1 MKMQSL
7 QPRSLGVFS
16 VMRLRN
22 PKAENRN
29 PKEIRNPKPESA
41 SPFDCGGV
49 ERPAVKWSSRF
60 GFLRGC
66 APGLRLVL
74 FGFRLSDFLRFSVF
88 GLRISRAECS
98 SVEHKAVRGS
108 LYKSRGSFTLIEVV
122 ISAALMSLIVVSA
135 YLCLN
140 AAVSSQKMIEPRA
153 TVFQNARVAMA
164 LIAADLRCACPLSK
178 DSAFLGMHRMI
189 GKMEADN
196 LDFATHN
203 YTPRRPREGDYCQVS
218 LYLDRDPESGQFALY
233 RRRNPALALDPLS
246 GGHREEIAQG
256 LLGLRFEYYDGYD
269 WYESWGEVDR
279 RSQAQNSRR
288 ERYNLAGMPQAVRI
302 TLWFDSNPKTKPAV
316 SPGTPAASL
325 STDETAA
332 TPPFVFQTVARLNL
346 ATASEAVAES
356 SSDAGGQTAPQGNTG
371 GGNP

>member
-1 MKMQSL
+1 MQSR
-7 QPRSLGVFS
+7 QP
-16 VMRLRN
+16 
-22 PKAENRN
+22 
-29 PKEIRNPKPESA
+29 SA
-41 SPFDCGGV
+41 S
-49 ERPAVKWSSRF
+49 SR
-60 GFLRGC
+60 
-66 APGLRLVL
+66 
-74 FGFRLSDFLRFSVF
+74 
-88 GLRISRAECS
+88 RA
-98 SVEHKAVRGS
+98 
-108 LYKSRGSFTLIEVV
+108 FTLIEVV
-122 ISAALMSLIVVSA
+122 ISAALMVLIVVSA

-189 GKMEADN
+189 GTMEADN

-218 LYLDRDPESGQFALY
+218 LYLDRDPESGQLALY

-246 GGHREEIAQG
+246 GGNRQEIAQG
-256 LLGLRFEYYDGYD
+256 LLGLRFDYYDGFD

-302 TLWFDSNPKTKPAV
+302 TLWFDSNPKTKPAA
-316 SPGTPAASL
+316 SRGIAEANPSTGEPAIA
-325 STDETAA
+325 
-332 TPPFVFQTVARLNL
+332 PPFVFQTVARLNL
-346 ATASEAVAES
+346 ATASENAAES
-356 SSDAGGQTAPQGNTG
+356 SSDAGGQSAPQGNTG

>member
-1 MKMQSL
+1 MKSQFL
-7 QPRSLGVFS
+7 QP
-16 VMRLRN
+16 
-22 PKAENRN
+22 
-29 PKEIRNPKPESA
+29 SA
-41 SPFDCGGV
+41 S
-49 ERPAVKWSSRF
+49 SR
-60 GFLRGC
+60 
-66 APGLRLVL
+66 
-74 FGFRLSDFLRFSVF
+74 
-88 GLRISRAECS
+88 RA
-98 SVEHKAVRGS
+98 
-108 LYKSRGSFTLIEVV
+108 FTLIEVI
-122 ISAALMSLIVVSA
+122 ISAALMALIVVSA

-153 TVFQNARVAMA
+153 TVFQNARVALA

-189 GKMEADN
+189 GTIEADN

-203 YTPRRPREGDYCQVS
+203 YTPRRLHEGDYCQVS
-218 LYLDRDPESGQFALY
+218 LFLDKDPESGQFALY

-246 GGHREEIAQG
+246 GGTREEIAQG
-256 LLGLRFEYYDGYD
+256 LLGLRFDYYDGFD

-316 SPGTPAASL
+316 SPGSPTAGPSTEEPA
-325 STDETAA
+325 TA
-332 TPPFVFQTVARLNL
+332 PPFVFQTVARLNL
-346 ATASEAVAES
+346 ATASEQAAES
-356 SSDAGGQTAPQGNTG
+356 SSDTGGQNAPQGNPG